1 MPVCRSISFR
11 KNRETG
17 EKNMTE
23 TQAQPPEI
31 AADQGPAAPDLLAR
45 RLCDILLTGIGQ
57 MAPNELAL
65 IETALVDLLPFLDVE
80 LKNRFAARLAP
91 LEVAPDAFM
100 SALLDEPFAVSAPL
114 LAEGSS
120 LTNCDLVRIAEQGEL
135 DHRLSLAARPELSRV
150 VCDALSAKGELGVL
164 QALLSNSGASFS
176 HRTLEIIVRRS
187 SSDPELIVGLLRRAD
202 LTPWLAHLMFWWADG
217 EERGAILK
225 RFPIDRRAVVE
236 ALSDVFD
243 LESLLEVQTGALSAT
258 YRLLRPAE
266 RLLGYELEAV
276 LTNITAETAQY
287 VLAEAAQ
294 VEQTTASW
302 IISDEGGEP
311 LAILGKALG
320 LTREDF
326 RELSS
331 KLSTARLS
339 GAYSE
344 NEMER
349 SVALFDM
356 VTMDRADSILHF
368 WDRIIANETQFTT
381 AI

>member
-1 MPVCRSISFR
+1 
-11 KNRETG
+11 
-17 EKNMTE
+17 MTE
-23 TQAQPPEI
+23 TQAQLPEI
-31 AADQGPAAPDLLAR
+31 AADHGDAAPDLLAR

-57 MAPNELAL
+57 MAPNELVL
-65 IETALVDLLPFLDVE
+65 IETALLDLLPFLGVE

-91 LEVAPDAFM
+91 LEVAPNAFL

-114 LAEGSS
+114 LTEGMCLS
-120 LTNCDLVRIAEQGEL
+120 NCDLVRIAEQGEVE
-135 DHRLSLAARPELSRV
+135 HRLSLASRPELSRV
-150 VCDALSAKGELGVL
+150 VCDALSSKGELGVL
-164 QALLSNSGASFS
+164 QALLSNKGASFS
-176 HRTLEIIVRRS
+176 HRTLETIVRRS
-187 SSDPELIVGLLRRAD
+187 SSDPELIVELLRRQD

-217 EERGAILK
+217 EERSAILK

-236 ALSDVFD
+236 ALSDAFD
-243 LESLLEVQTGALSAT
+243 LESLLEAESGALNAT

-311 LAILGKALG
+311 FAILGKALG

-326 RELSS
+326 RD
-331 KLSTARLS
+331 LSTKISPARLS

-349 SVALFDM
+349 AVALFDKI
-356 VTMDRADSILHF
+356 TMDRADSILHF
-368 WDRIIANETQFTT
+368 WDRIISDETQFTK